1 MAQLERLEGN
11 KAKLTITIDAETFGK
26 ALNDAYK
33 KTAGRYAVQ
42 GFRKGKAPRK
52 VIESFYGE
60 GVFYEDAF
68 DACWG
73 EAYDAAIDEHELFA
87 VDRPDVDIEKISE
100 AEGVVFHAT
109 VQLKPDVTLGEY
121 KGIAV
126 PKADYTVSDEDVQKA
141 LEAER
146 ENQARFVD
154 VDRPAENGDRVLLDY
169 SGSVDGEKFDGG
181 TAEDQTLVLGSNTF
195 IPGFEDQLVGVS
207 AGESRDVNVTFPTE
221 YHAEHLAGKAAVF
234 ACTVKAVQKKELPEI
249 DDEFIGDI
257 SEFETVD
264 EWKADKKAKMLEEKK
279 QFNDN
284 MRENLAV
291 KGACD
296 NAQVDIPDCMIDRQI
311 DYMMQDLK
319 YRLAGSGLDMDTYM
333 KYLNTTEADMR
344 KNYRTE
350 AEARVKMQLVIDAIA
365 KAENMQATDEEIEEE
380 IKKYAEQG
388 NTDVETF
395 KAQLSQGDRE
405 YLADRV
411 MVDKTVKL
419 ITDAAVE
426 TEEAEKPVEA

>member
-1 MAQLERLEGN
+1 MATLERLEGN
-11 KAKLTITIDAETFGK
+11 KAKLTITIDAETFRK
-26 ALNDAYK
+26 ALNEAYK

-42 GFRKGKAPRK
+42 GFRKGKAPRRI
-52 VIESFYGE
+52 IETYYGE

-73 EAYDAAIDEHELFA
+73 DAYDAAIDEHELFA

-100 AEGVVFHAT
+100 AEGVVFNAV
-109 VQLKPDVTLGEY
+109 VQLKPEVTLGEY

-146 ENQARFVD
+146 ENQARFMD

-195 IPGFEDQLVGVS
+195 IPGFEDQLVGAV

-264 EWKADKKAKMLEEKK
+264 AWKADKKEKMLAEKK
-279 QFNDN
+279 QSLDN
-284 MRENLAV
+284 MRENLAI

-296 NAQVDIPDCMIDRQI
+296 NATVDIPDCMIERQV
-311 DYMMQDLK
+311 DYMMQDIK
-319 YRLAGSGLDMDTYM
+319 YRLAGSGLDFNTYL

-350 AEARVKMQLVIDAIA
+350 AEARVKMQLVIEAIS
-365 KAENMQATDEEIEEE
+365 KAENVQATDEEIEEE
-380 IKKYAEQG
+380 IKKYAENG
-388 NTDVETF
+388 STDVETF
-395 KAQLSQGDRE
+395 KAQLTDADHE
-405 YLADRV
+405 YFADRIV
-411 MVDKTVKL
+411 VDKTVKL
-419 ITDAAVE
+419 IVDAAVE
-426 TEEAEKPVEA
+426 TEPEKAE

>member
-1 MAQLERLEGN
+1 MAQFEKLEGN
-11 KAKLTITIDAETFGK
+11 KGKLTITVDAETFKK

-33 KTAGRYAVQ
+33 KTAGRYPVQ

-52 VIESFYGE
+52 VIETYYGA
-60 GVFYEDAF
+60 GVFFEDAF
-68 DACWG
+68 ELCWG
-73 EAYDAAIDEHELFA
+73 EPYDAAVKEHDLFV
-87 VDRPDVDIEKISE
+87 VDRPDVDILSIGEN
-100 AEGVVFHAT
+100 EGVEFVAEVT
-109 VQLKPDVTLGEY
+109 LKPEVTLGEY

-126 PKADYTVSDEDVQKA
+126 PKADYTVSDEDVQNA

-146 ENQARFVD
+146 EHQARFVD
-154 VDRPAENGDRVLLDY
+154 VDRPAESGDRVLLDY

-264 EWKADKKAKMLEEKK
+264 AWKADKKAKMLEEKK
-279 QFNDN
+279 QSLDN
-284 MRENLAV
+284 MRENIAL

-296 NAQVDIPDCMIDRQI
+296 NATVDIPDCMIERQV
-311 DYMMQDLK
+311 DYMMQDIK
-319 YRLAGSGLDMDTYM
+319 YRLAGSGLDWNTYL
-333 KYLNTTEADMR
+333 KYLNTTEDKMR
-344 KNYRTE
+344 ETYRTE
-350 AEARVKMQLVIDAIA
+350 AEARVKMQLVIEAIS
-365 KAENMQATDEEIEEE
+365 KAENVQATDEEIEEE
-380 IKKYAEQG
+380 IKKYAENG
-388 NTDVETF
+388 STDVETF
-395 KAQLSQGDRE
+395 KAQLTDSDRE
-405 YLADRV
+405 YFADRIV
-411 MVDKTVKL
+411 VDKTVKL
-419 ITDAAVE
+419 IVDAAVE
-426 TEEAEKPVEA
+426 TEPEKAE

>member
-1 MAQLERLEGN
+1 MAQFEKLEGN
-11 KAKLTITIDAETFGK
+11 KGKLTITVDAETFRK
-26 ALNDAYK
+26 ALNEAYK

-42 GFRKGKAPRK
+42 GFRKGHAPRK
-52 VIESFYGE
+52 VIETYYGE

-68 DACWG
+68 ELCWS
-73 EAYDAAIDEHELFA
+73 EAYDEAVKEHDLFV
-87 VDRPDVDIEKISE
+87 VDRPDVDILSIGEN
-100 AEGVVFHAT
+100 EGVTYVAEVT
-109 VQLKPDVTLGEY
+109 LKPEVTLGEY

-195 IPGFEDQLVGVS
+195 IPGFEDQLVGAV

-264 EWKADKKAKMLEEKK
+264 AWKADKKEKMLAEKK
-279 QFNDN
+279 QSLDN
-284 MRENLAV
+284 MRENLAI

-296 NAQVDIPDCMIDRQI
+296 NATVDIPDCMIERQV
-311 DYMMQDLK
+311 DYMMQDIK
-319 YRLAGSGLDMDTYM
+319 YRLAGSGLDFNTYL

-350 AEARVKMQLVIDAIA
+350 AEARVKMQLVIEAIS
-365 KAENMQATDEEIEEE
+365 KAENVQATDEEIEEE
-380 IKKYAEQG
+380 IKKYAENG
-388 NTDVETF
+388 STDVETF
-395 KAQLSQGDRE
+395 KAQLTDADHE
-405 YLADRV
+405 YFADRV
-411 MVDKTVKL
+411 VVDKTVKL
-419 ITDAAVE
+419 IVDAAVE
-426 TEEAEKPVEA
+426 TEPEKAAE

>member
-1 MAQLERLEGN
+1 MAQFEKLEGN
-11 KAKLTITIDAETFGK
+11 KGKLTITVDAETFKK

-33 KTAGRYAVQ
+33 KTAGRYPVQ

-52 VIESFYGE
+52 VIETYYGA
-60 GVFYEDAF
+60 GVFFEDAF
-68 DACWG
+68 ELCWG
-73 EAYDAAIDEHELFA
+73 EPYDAAVKEHDLFV
-87 VDRPDVDIEKISE
+87 VDRPDVDILSIGED
-100 AEGVVFHAT
+100 EGVTYVAEVT
-109 VQLKPDVTLGEY
+109 LKPEVTLGEY

-126 PKADYTVSDEDVQKA
+126 PKADYTVSDEDVQNA

-146 ENQARFVD
+146 EHQARFVD
-154 VDRPAENGDRVLLDY
+154 VDRPAESGDRVLLDY

-264 EWKADKKAKMLEEKK
+264 AWKADKKAKMLEEKK
-279 QFNDN
+279 QSLDN
-284 MRENLAV
+284 MRENIAL

-296 NAQVDIPDCMIDRQI
+296 NATVDIPDCMIERQVE
-311 DYMMQDLK
+311 YMIQDIK
-319 YRLAGSGLDMDTYM
+319 YRLAGSGLDWNTYL
-333 KYLNTTEADMR
+333 KYLNTTEDKMR
-344 KNYRTE
+344 ETYRTE
-350 AEARVKMQLVIDAIA
+350 AEARVKMQLVVEAVS
-365 KAENMQATDEEIEEE
+365 KAENVTATDEEIEEE
-380 IKKYAEQG
+380 IKKYAENG

-395 KAQLSQGDRE
+395 KAQLTDADRE
-405 YLADRV
+405 YFADRIV
-411 MVDKTVKL
+411 VDKTVKL
-419 ITDAAVE
+419 ISDAAVE
-426 TEEAEKPVEA
+426 TEPEKAAE